1 MLKGKMR
8 KYSILLVGLALIF
21 ALPLYVKNPYLVHI
35 FIMMYLNI
43 ALALGLTMIFKA
55 GALSFGHAAYAGIGA
70 YTSALLVTVL
80 HIPFWIAFLSAGAV
94 TALIALFIGG
104 ITLGVRGIYFTI
116 TTFAFTEVLRG
127 VYIAYP
133 NPFGG
138 PGGIRGIPPPP
149 GIETKAQFY
158 YMALVFVL
166 IAFYVFY
173 RMAHSKSSFGIIC
186 DGLKL
191 NELLE
196 QSVGINTKS
205 VRILVFVIG
214 CTFAGFAGSI
224 LVHYLTQIN
233 PETFGIHISIDV
245 IVFCA
250 AGGFGSVIGA
260 VIGATV
266 LSIIGELLYGIGTY
280 KSLVFGAML
289 ILIVLFLP
297 KGIVGI
303 LSQRGVKSIL
313 GYLGER
319 KANGSPSRA
328 V

>member
-1 MLKGKMR
+1 MPKGDVR
-8 KYSILLVGLALIF
+8 KYSMLLVLLGVVLGIVF
-21 ALPLYVKNPYLVHI
+21 TLPLWAKNPYIIHI

-43 ALALGLTMIFKA
+43 VLALGLTMIFKA

-70 YTSALLVTVL
+70 YTSVMLVTIL
-80 HIPFWIAFLSAGAV
+80 NIPFWIAFLLAGAV
-94 TALIALFIGG
+94 TALVALFIGG

-127 VYIAYP
+127 IYIAYP

-149 GIETKAQFY
+149 GIETKEQFY

-166 IAFYVFY
+166 ITFVIFYK
-173 RMAHSKSSFGIIC
+173 MAHSRSSFGIIC

-196 QSVGINTKS
+196 QSLGINTKT
-205 VRILVFVIG
+205 VRILVFVVG

-224 LVHYLTQIN
+224 LAHYLRQIN
-233 PETFGIHISIDV
+233 PETFAIHTSIDI

-260 VIGATV
+260 VIGATS
-266 LSIIGELLYGIGTY
+266 LTMIGELLYGIGTY

-297 KGIVGI
+297 EGIVGFI
-303 LSQRGVKSIL
+303 SQKRIRSIF
-313 GYLGER
+313 GY
-319 KANGSPSRA
+319 
-328 V
+328 

>member
-1 MLKGKMR
+1 MR
-8 KYSILLVGLALIF
+8 AYSILLVALALIF
-21 ALPLYVKNPYLVHI
+21 ALPFYVTNAYIVHI

-43 ALALGLTMIFKA
+43 VLALGLTMIFKA

-70 YTSALLVTVL
+70 YTSVL
-80 HIPFWIAFLSAGAV
+80 MATGLHMPFWIAFLLAGAV

-127 VYIAYP
+127 IYIAYP
-133 NPFGG
+133 HPFGG

-158 YMALVFVL
+158 FMALLFVL

-173 RMAHSKSSFGIIC
+173 KMAHSRSSFGIIC

-196 QSVGINTKS
+196 QSLGINTKN

-214 CTFAGFAGSI
+214 CTFAGFTGSI
-224 LVHYLTQIN
+224 LAHYLTQIN
-233 PETFGIHISIDV
+233 PETFGIHVSIDV

-250 AGGFGSVIGA
+250 AGGFGSVVGA

-266 LSIIGELLYGIGTY
+266 LTIVGELLYGIGTY
-280 KSLVFGAML
+280 KSMVFGGLL

-297 KGIVGI
+297 QGIVGI
-303 LSQRGVKSIL
+303 LSERRVKSL
-313 GYLGER
+313 WGYLAGR
-319 KANGSPSRA
+319 KENGSSSRA